1 MKEQQS
7 KFDILKQYYGYDSFR
22 EGQEE
27 LIDAI
32 LKGQDVFGIMPTG
45 AGKSVC
51 YQVPALIM
59 EGITLVIS
67 PLISLMK
74 DQVRALNEMGVH
86 AAYLNSSLTHN
97 QYKLA
102 LANASKGQYKIIY
115 VAPERLETKE
125 FLDFAHSAPITMV
138 SVDEAHCVSQWG
150 QDFRPGYLKI
160 KTFVEKLS
168 IRPVMSA
175 FTATATKE
183 VREDVTELLG
193 LVNPKR
199 IVTGFNRPNL
209 YFGVS
214 IPKDKRQT
222 VKQYV
227 QVHCN
232 ESGIIYCATRKGVEE
247 IHEMLLKE
255 GYPVTRY
262 HAGLDDQERKK
273 NQDDFIFERKAIMVA
288 TNAFG
293 MGIDKS
299 NVRYVLHYN
308 MPKNLESYY
317 QEAGRAGR
325 DGAPAE
331 CMLLF
336 GKKDV
341 LTNEYFIAQNRENEE
356 LSETELEIVKA
367 SEREKLRKMTWYCY
381 TQGCLREF
389 ILQYFGEKSD
399 GECNHCSGCLSRGE
413 VIDVTKQAI
422 LFVRGVQE
430 IDGKFGEKVTLE
442 MLHGS
447 LTPKVK
453 QCKLDQKEFFGCLKT
468 VSLDKL
474 SRISRQLQMQE
485 YISVTSSEYPL
496 LQLGKKAIHLLEG
509 NGTVK
514 IREEKNTTQKSSKN
528 KMAKARHAEGGSSM
542 AVSNSIFERL
552 RRVRLDL
559 AREEKV
565 PPYLIFSD
573 RTLVELCQ
581 KMPQTEDE
589 MLDISGV
596 GAHKLQKYGE
606 AFLSVIRAFSEE

>member
-1 MKEQQS
+1 MQTKY
-7 KFDILKQYYGYDSFR
+7 DILKQYYGYTTFR

-32 LKGQDVFGIMPTG
+32 LDGRDVFGIMPTG

-51 YQVPALIM
+51 YQVPALLM

-86 AAYLNSSLTHN
+86 AAYLNSSLTYN

-102 LANASKGQYKIIY
+102 LANATRGQYKIIY
-115 VAPERLETKE
+115 VAPERLETQE
-125 FLDFAHSAPITMV
+125 FLAFSLHAPIAMV

-160 KTFVEKLS
+160 RTFIDKLPR
-168 IRPVMSA
+168 RPIVSA

-183 VREDVTELLG
+183 VREDVAELIG
-193 LVNPKR
+193 LNHPKLV
-199 IVTGFNRPNL
+199 VTGFNRPNL

-214 IPKDKRQT
+214 TPADKKMT
-222 VKQYV
+222 LKQYLR
-227 QVHCN
+227 VHGE

-247 IHEMLLKE
+247 VHEMLLKE

-262 HAGLDDQERKK
+262 HAGLDDEERRK
-273 NQDDFIFERKAIMVA
+273 NQDDFIYDRKPIMVA

-299 NVRYVLHYN
+299 NVRYVVHYN

-325 DGAPAE
+325 DGETAE
-331 CMLLF
+331 CILLF
-336 GKKDV
+336 GKRDII
-341 LTNEYFIAQNRENEE
+341 TNEYFIEQNKENEE
-356 LSETELEIVKA
+356 LTETELEIVKA
-367 SEREKLRKMTWYCY
+367 AEREKLRRMTWYCY
-381 TQGCLREF
+381 TQGCLREYM
-389 ILQYFGEKSD
+389 LQYFGEESHKCD
-399 GECNHCSGCLSRGE
+399 NCSGCLNNTE
-413 VIDVTKQAI
+413 LVDVTKEAVMFI
-422 LFVRGVQE
+422 KGIRETGE
-430 IDGKFGEKVTLE
+430 HFGEKILVE

-453 QCKLDQKEFFGCLKT
+453 KFKLDQTESFGSLKT
-468 VSLDKL
+468 VSLSKL
-474 SRISRQLQMQE
+474 SQISGQLQVRE
-485 YISVTSSEYPL
+485 YIVVTSSEYPILRVAEKAEEL
-496 LQLGKKAIHLLEG
+496 LDGTEKLLLREKKKEE
-509 NGTVK
+509 VK
-514 IREEKNTTQKSSKN
+514 RSAKRRSSERSQ
-528 KMAKARHAEGGSSM
+528 MAK
-542 AVSNSIFERL
+542 SNSIFERL
-552 RRVRLDL
+552 RKVRLDL

-573 RTLVELCQ
+573 RTLVEMCQ
-581 KMPQTEDE
+581 KMPLSEEE
-589 MLDISGV
+589 MRNISGV
-596 GAHKLQKYGE
+596 GAHKMQKYGE
-606 AFLSVIRAFSEE
+606 AFLSVIRTFS